1 MFCYDF
7 LTSARRN
14 IKSCWAFIAITPP
27 SMLELKIFQRVKRL
41 ESISRK
47 QELELNSFLLVFTW
61 RLQDTFNKTK
71 TDRGFFF
78 VFKCQTKL
86 NLRANRQTKKEG
98 GVVRRRKIIKS
109 SQQFHIFFSLSLN
122 PLYIEETFPPGDRSF
137 QPWRNWPLVC
147 FLIKI
152 RPRGLILAVE
162 TGWGHSQLVLSRP
175 FTTPGPGGQ
184 RS

>member
-27 SMLELKIFQRVKRL
+27 SMLRLKIFQRVKRL

-86 NLRANRQTKKEG
+86 NLRANRQMEKEG
-98 GVVRRRKIIKS
+98 GIVKKIIKS
-109 SQQFHIFFSLSLN
+109 SLSLD
-122 PLYIEETFPPGDRSF
+122 PLYIQKSSLPRERSF
-137 QPWRNWPLVC
+137 QLAHWLVFQIVTLLVSGSC
-147 FLIKI
+147 SAQSSDEREESKSSSILVS
-152 RPRGLILAVE
+152 GLA
-162 TGWGHSQLVLSRP
+162 
-175 FTTPGPGGQ
+175 
-184 RS
+184 